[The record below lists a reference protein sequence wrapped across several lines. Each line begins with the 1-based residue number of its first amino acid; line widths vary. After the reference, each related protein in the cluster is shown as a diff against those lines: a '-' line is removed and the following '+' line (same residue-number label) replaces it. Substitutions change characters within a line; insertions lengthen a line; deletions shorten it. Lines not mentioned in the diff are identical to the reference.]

1 MASRDDASFERGKP
15 VNREEILRLDRAH
28 VWHPYTPMLSWA
40 EEDPIVVYAAE
51 GARFFDAD
59 GRSFIDGN
67 ASWWTSGLG
76 HGHPRLLKAL
86 RDQAKK
92 FAHVSLAG
100 IAHEPAADLAAE
112 LARIAPADARR
123 SLKHVF
129 YTDNGSTAIEA
140 AVKMCTQAWAQ
151 MGSPR
156 KRRFLALESAFH
168 GESVGA
174 ASLGGIEVFRKPFA
188 GILFDCIRVPSPADG
203 HERAF
208 EALGNAVAHA
218 SGSLAAV
225 VVEPIVQA
233 AGGMRI
239 YDAGFLR
246 ELRAL
251 CDRHEVYLI
260 LDEVFTG
267 YGRTGPMWACQHAG
281 IAPDVMCIGK
291 AFCPILPMAAVL
303 ATDQV
308 FQAFDGPRDHAF
320 LYGHT
325 FCGNPL
331 GAAVAREVLSVFDD
345 ENVLEGI
352 AKKAPIIERA
362 FAALGELPGVKRA
375 RSVGMV
381 GAADLGGGGYL
392 GDIGWRVYAEARK
405 RGAYLRPLGDT
416 VYVAPPL
423 NIPDADLESLLAILD
438 ESVRECLK

>member
-1 MASRDDASFERGKP
+1 MDRD
-15 VNREEILRLDRAH
+15 EILRLDRAH

-51 GARFFDAD
+51 GARLFDED
-59 GRSFIDGN
+59 GTSYIDGN
-67 ASWWTSGLG
+67 SSWYTASLG
-76 HGHPRLLKAL
+76 HQHPRILKAVREQL
-86 RDQAKK
+86 KK

-100 IAHEPAADLAAE
+100 IAHGPAADLAAE
-112 LARIAPADARR
+112 LARVAPADASR
-123 SLKHVF
+123 SLSHVF
-129 YTDNGSTAIEA
+129 FTDNGSTAIEA
-140 AVKMCTQAWAQ
+140 AVKMATQAWSQ

-168 GESVGA
+168 GETVGA
-174 ASLGGIEVFRKPFA
+174 SSLGGVEVFRKPFA

-203 HERAF
+203 HEKAF
-208 EALGNAVAHA
+208 EALNKAIAGA

-225 VVEPIVQA
+225 IVEPMVQA

-239 YDAGFLR
+239 YDAAFLR
-246 ELRAL
+246 ELRTL

-281 IAPDVMCIGK
+281 ITPDLMCLGK
-291 AFCPILPMAAVL
+291 SFCPILPMACVL
-303 ATDQV
+303 ATDKV

-331 GAAVAREVLSVFDD
+331 GAAVAREVLQIFDD
-345 ENVLEGI
+345 ENILDGVTRR
-352 AKKAPIIERA
+352 APMIERA
-362 FAALGELPGVKRA
+362 FAQLGEIGGVRNP
-375 RSVGMV
+375 RSLGMV
-381 GAADLGGGGYL
+381 GAADLGDGKGYL
-392 GDIGWRVYAEARK
+392 GDLGWKVYAEAKK

-416 VYVAPPL
+416 VYVVPPL
-423 NIPDADLESLLAILD
+423 TIPTSDLEMLLGILE
-438 ESVRECLK
+438 ESVRAVMT

>member
-1 MASRDDASFERGKP
+1 
-15 VNREEILRLDRAH
+15 
-28 VWHPYTPMLSWA
+28 MLSWA

-112 LARIAPADARR
+112 LVRIAPADARR

-156 KRRFLALESAFH
+156 KRRFLTLESAFH

-239 YDAGFLR
+239 YDAAFLR

-281 IAPDVMCIGK
+281 IAPDIMCLGK
-291 AFCPILPMAAVL
+291 SFCPILPMAAVL
-303 ATDQV
+303 ATDRV

-345 ENVLEGI
+345 ENVLAGI
-352 AKKAPIIERA
+352 AKKAPMIERA
-362 FAALGELPGVKRA
+362 FAQLGDLPGVSRA
-375 RSVGMV
+375 RSIGMV

-392 GDIGWRVYAEARK
+392 GDLGWRVYAEAKK

-423 NIPDADLESLLAILD
+423 TIPDADLESLLAILD
-438 ESVRECLK
+438 ESVRECLQ

>member
-1 MASRDDASFERGKP
+1 VTRD
-15 VNREEILRLDRAH
+15 EILRLDRAH

-51 GARFFDAD
+51 GARLFDAD

-67 ASWWTSGLG
+67 SSWGPAALG
-76 HGHPRLLKAL
+76 HAHPRLLKAL
-86 RDQAKK
+86 REQVKK
-92 FAHVSLAG
+92 FAHVSLFG
-100 IAHEPAADLAAE
+100 VTHEPAVELAAE
-112 LARIAPADARR
+112 LARVAPADSAR
-123 SLKHVF
+123 SLGHVF
-129 YTDNGSTAIEA
+129 FTDNGSTSIEC
-140 AVKMCTQAWAQ
+140 AVRMCTQAWAQ
-151 MGSPR
+151 MGQPR

-168 GESVGA
+168 GETVGA
-174 ASLGGIEVFRKPFA
+174 ASLGGVDVFRKPFA

-208 EALGNAVAHA
+208 EALGKAVAGA

-225 VVEPIVQA
+225 VVEPVLQA

-239 YDAGFLR
+239 YEAAFLR

-251 CDRHEVYLI
+251 CDRHEVYLV

-281 IAPDVMCIGK
+281 IAPDVMCLGK
-291 AFCPILPMAAVL
+291 SFCPILPMAAVV
-303 ATDQV
+303 ATDKI

-331 GAAVAREVLSVFDD
+331 GAAVAREVLAVYDE
-345 ENVLEGI
+345 ENVLANA
-352 AKKAPIIERA
+352 AKKGPIIERA
-362 FAALGELPGVKRA
+362 FARLGEIPGVHGA
-375 RSVGMV
+375 RSIGMV
-381 GAADLGGGGYL
+381 GAAELGDGKGYL
-392 GDIGWRVYAEARK
+392 GELGWKVYDEAKK

-423 NIPDADLESLLAILD
+423 TIPDSDLESLLAILE
-438 ESVRECLK
+438 ESVRACLK